1 MEVAIYARV
10 STKDKKQDTANQIAQ
25 LRQYCEKQ
33 GWKIVSEYKDE
44 ASGKNGDR
52 KQFKAMFE
60 AASRREFDCVLFWS
74 LDRFTREGVLETLQH
89 LQQLTS
95 YGVAFK
101 SFTEQYLDGTGLF
114 RDAIIGILAAL
125 AKQER
130 VRLSERVVA
139 GLERARAQGRVG
151 GRPRVKRER
160 DRDAA
165 RIRRMRDEGMS
176 YVDIGDE
183 LGRSKSDIARVCQ
196 TLGCSPAALPETM
209 LLV

>member
-1 MEVAIYARV
+1 
-10 STKDKKQDTANQIAQ
+10 
-25 LRQYCEKQ
+25 
-33 GWKIVSEYKDE
+33 
-44 ASGKNGDR
+44 
-52 KQFKAMFE
+52 
-60 AASRREFDCVLFWS
+60 
-74 LDRFTREGVLETLQH
+74 
-89 LQQLTS
+89 
-95 YGVAFK
+95 VAFK
-101 SFTEQYLDGTGLF
+101 SFTELYLDGTGLF

-130 VRLSERVVA
+130 VRLAERVIA

-165 RIRRMRDEGMS
+165 KIRRMRDEGMS

-196 TLGCSPAALPETM
+196 TLGCSPASLPESM